1 MLIKLHVK
9 MIWEFR
15 KGLDQGKKEKY
26 DESKWRRE
34 KKGISSRK
42 KGKKNRV
49 KIVCVLRGRGR
60 EITQELK

>member
-34 KKGISSRK
+34 KRVFQAGR
-42 KGKKNRV
+42 RV
-49 KIVCVLRGRGR
+49 KRT
-60 EITQELK
+60 E